1 MKVLSCVAVVAII
14 CTVGLMNRKVSID
27 PTTQIAV
34 GETGIKYSE
43 TDLPKFKSIQELRN
57 ALTVYENDRYATNG
71 GLIFDTVISESTSQF
86 ESAVSKDAVAS
97 QTKNDSVQDLSDTN
111 RDHSTTNNQV
121 ANVDEA
127 DIVKTD
133 GNYIYYVANNK
144 VYIASANKLD
154 LLSTIEI
161 AETDSE
167 RFYPT
172 EIFINKDKL
181 IVLGTHYIYEYE
193 ENIFEKEYYD
203 YGYYSSSKSR
213 TKVMVYN
220 MKDKKDLKLVRE
232 VAFDGNYVH
241 A

>member
-1 MKVLSCVAVVAII
+1 MQDTLFWLSRNID
-14 CTVGLMNRKVSID
+14 VS
-27 PTTQIAV
+27 
-34 GETGIKYSE
+34 
-43 TDLPKFKSIQELRN
+43 
-57 ALTVYENDRYATNG
+57 
-71 GLIFDTVISESTSQF
+71 
-86 ESAVSKDAVAS
+86 S

-111 RDHSTTNNQV
+111 REHSTTNNQV

-220 MKDKKDLKLVRE
+220 MKDKKEKSEKTIENANNKKYINVATGTTGTLVMGETGLKITRMKSGPLGGDQQIGAMLANGE
-232 VAFDGNYVH
+232 LHLIIFLKITFFLLLSSVANGF
-241 A
+241 